1 MKTSFRIVLFFP
13 TRVIESVELINYYEE
28 IIEDNDFDAITY
40 VCMTE
45 TGSLVYPERQRIIEK
60 LLFDK
65 QISIAFSCLIALF
78 FDTFAIE
85 NANFIPMKAT
95 IDNIRIG
102 GFANLQ
108 DISLSLNKLSALVAP
123 NNYGKSNVLRDIV
136 FGFDFMQASPA
147 EKRTMMTRKTWMP
160 INSSMIGS
168 PLSFEISSKA

>member
-1 MKTSFRIVLFFP
+1 
-13 TRVIESVELINYYEE
+13 
-28 IIEDNDFDAITY
+28 
-40 VCMTE
+40 
-45 TGSLVYPERQRIIEK
+45 
-60 LLFDK
+60 
-65 QISIAFSCLIALF
+65 
-78 FDTFAIE
+78 
-85 NANFIPMKAT
+85 MKAT